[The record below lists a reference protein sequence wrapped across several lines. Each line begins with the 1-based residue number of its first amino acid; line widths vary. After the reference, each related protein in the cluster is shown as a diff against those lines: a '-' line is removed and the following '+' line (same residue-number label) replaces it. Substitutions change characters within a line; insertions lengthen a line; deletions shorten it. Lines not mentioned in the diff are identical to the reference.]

1 MLPLL
6 KYIADGGEYTIAG
19 SRDVLAKQFELTE
32 EEINKKLPSGV
43 ANAFYNRLAWAK
55 IYLERAGLIS
65 KVRHG
70 VFKISPSGQ
79 SVLSKSPEKIN
90 ISYLEQFPEF
100 AAFKNKTAGT
110 EASDP
115 TPSNDQDASVTP
127 EEALDLA
134 YKKLRDDLANQ
145 LLSQIKSSHPSFF
158 EKLVV
163 DLMLKMGFGG
173 PNENAGIVTPYGGD
187 GGIDGI
193 INQDQLGLDVIYLQA
208 KRWENTVGR
217 PEIQKFVGA
226 LFGKKAKKGV
236 FLTTSSFSAEASDYA
251 SSIDAKIVLIDGA
264 KLAQLMID
272 FGVGVSSSQTYII
285 KRIDHDYFESE

>member
-1 MLPLL
+1 
-6 KYIADGGEYTIAG
+6 
-19 SRDVLAKQFELTE
+19 
-32 EEINKKLPSGV
+32 
-43 ANAFYNRLAWAK
+43 
-55 IYLERAGLIS
+55 
-65 KVRHG
+65 
-70 VFKISPSGQ
+70 
-79 SVLSKSPEKIN
+79 
-90 ISYLEQFPEF
+90 
-100 AAFKNKTAGT
+100 
-110 EASDP
+110 
-115 TPSNDQDASVTP
+115 
-127 EEALDLA
+127 
-134 YKKLRDDLANQ
+134 
-145 LLSQIKSSHPSFF
+145 
-158 EKLVV
+158 
-163 DLMLKMGFGG
+163 MLKMGFGG

-187 GGIDGI
+187 EGIDGI

-236 FLTTSSFSAEASDYA
+236 FLTTSSFSAEARDYA